1 MISHLFTSQ
10 LSEVKIIILFTF
22 EMTDS
27 AISSTN
33 HFLVST
39 LSLSVCI
46 SFLITPVAKPH
57 SNLPRHYL

>member
-39 LSLSVCI
+39 PSLSVCI
-46 SFLITPVAKPH
+46 SFLTTPVAKPH
-57 SNLPRHYL
+57 SNLSHYL